1 MEKILLDDELR
12 SRLNGLNTEL
22 ELTDESGR
30 TMGHFL
36 PPEIYKKLLYAYA
49 MSKCPYTEAEL
60 AQLRQEREG
69 ARPLAEFWKEMGR
82 Q

>member
-1 MEKILLDDELR
+1 MEKILLDDALR

-22 ELTDESGR
+22 ELTDEAGR
-30 TMGHFL
+30 TVGVFL
-36 PPEIYKKLLYAYA
+36 PPDVYKKMLYAYA
-49 MSKCPYTEAEL
+49 ESCCPFTEEEL
-60 AQLRQEREG
+60 ARMEQEREG

>member
-1 MEKILLDDELR
+1 MEKILLDEALR

-22 ELTDESGR
+22 ELTDEVGR
-30 TMGHFL
+30 TVGHFL
-36 PPEIYKKLLYAYA
+36 PPDVYKRMLYAYA
-49 MSKCPYTEAEL
+49 MSKCPHTAAEL
-60 AQLRQEREG
+60 AQIRQEREG